1 MNLEKI
7 AVGALSA
14 LARHEGKKIYKK
26 QGYAEKPASAKPIRM
41 QNPAD
46 DGFRCG
52 FASRI
57 TMPKNIHAHP
67 YYLAGHRTGK
77 TVAGILDPLT
87 VSALWL
93 DCKDGGGMVVIGA
106 DVVGIA
112 NMEIAQIRDALQDF
126 CRETGCKSI
135 SILCS
140 HNHAGIDTLGYWGK
154 AIIGPIPGN
163 GKDPEYMALLTENMR
178 ACCYEAFKTRKEG
191 KLYTGSIRVPDAV
204 FRKRK
209 PIVARDVLSRIRFV
223 PDDGS
228 EETWWLNFG
237 AHPNTMGGDNQM
249 ISAEYPGYLRK
260 AIQNVKKTNVLFG
273 VGPILAVDPG
283 EWSEDVYECARL
295 EGEALAKAAFSIEN
309 DTPLSPEIVVVRQPF
324 LAPVENPVLA
334 LMAIIKTVNYKKAA
348 SRDSSLGL
356 ALCTEMTYIRI
367 GTQQILMLPG
377 EAAPEFAFGGYSSAE
392 TSATGLGPEVNA
404 KPLSAVA
411 DDDNLIVFGLAN
423 DMVGYMVPPN
433 DFILNE
439 NGPYL
444 DTANDRFGERHY
456 HETNSLSPKMT
467 QIVSDTFAG
476 ILEHID

>member
-1 MNLEKI
+1 MHIEKI
-7 AVGALSA
+7 AVGALTA
-14 LARHEGKKIYKK
+14 LARHEGKKILKK
-26 QGYAEKPASAKPIRM
+26 EGYAPKPAPAQPIVMRNT
-41 QNPAD
+41 QDAH
-46 DGFRCG
+46 FCCG
-52 FASRI
+52 FASRV
-57 TMPKNIHAHP
+57 TMPKDINAHP
-67 YYLAGHRTGK
+67 FYLAGHRTGK

-112 NMEIAQIRDALQDF
+112 GVEIAQIRASLADF

-163 GKDPEYMALLTENMR
+163 GKDPEYMALLMENMR
-178 ACCYEAFKTRKEG
+178 ACCREAYKNRKEG
-191 KLYTGSIRVPDAV
+191 MLYAGSVHVPDAV
-204 FRKRK
+204 YRKRP

-228 EETWWLNFG
+228 TETWWLNFG

-249 ISAEYPGYLRK
+249 ISAEYPGFLRT
-260 AIQNVKKTNVLFG
+260 AINEKQKTNVLFG

-283 EWSEDVYECARL
+283 ELSEDPYECARL
-295 EGEALAKAAFSIEN
+295 EGKLLAEAAFTIDN
-309 DTPLSPEIVVVRQPF
+309 DVALTPEITVVRQPY

-348 SRDSSLGL
+348 SRESSLGL
-356 ALCTEMTYIRI
+356 ALCTEMTYMRI
-367 GTQQILMLPG
+367 GSQQILMLPG
-377 EAAPEFAFGGYSSAE
+377 EAAPEFVFDQYSPAE

-404 KPLSAVA
+404 EPLCRVA

-423 DMVGYMVPPN
+423 DMTGYMVPTN

-439 NGPYL
+439 YGPYL
-444 DTANDRFGERHY
+444 DTATDRLGNRHY
-456 HETNSLSPKMT
+456 HETNSLSPKIT
-467 QIVSDTFAG
+467 HVVSETLADIMARVR
-476 ILEHID
+476 